1 MYNTYTKLLQ
11 RYIAKEYFINFDIDA
26 LNFMHKN
33 RIMDVNL

>member
-11 RYIAKEYFINFDIDA
+11 RYIAKEYFISFDIDA